1 MTISSSSCG
10 IWKINEVYNKVRGN
24 YWPQDNA
31 QTSYLAETY
40 FTGNNKSG
48 IDGSNSPIDSQLK
61 FEAKCS
67 ATCWVLARVATT
79 AYAGVDVGKA
89 YAARIRCDGTLWMTG
104 ENLYGQLGQNNR
116 THASSPVQVPGTNWC
131 DVHISNAL
139 TLAVKT
145 DGTLWSWGRNTFGE
159 LGKID
164 RIHRSSPVQIPGTNW
179 CGVSGGL
186 KHVLGIKKNGEL
198 YSWGC
203 NAEGSSLGL
212 GNVFGGIVHRSS
224 PVQIPGTSWF
234 KLMNSGC
241 TSSSFAFKLPLPF

>member
-1 MTISSSSCG
+1 LYTSSA
-10 IWKINEVYNKVRGN
+10 IK
-24 YWPQDNA
+24 
-31 QTSYLAETY
+31 T
-40 FTGNNKSG
+40 
-48 IDGSNSPIDSQLK
+48 
-61 FEAKCS
+61 
-67 ATCWVLARVATT
+67 
-79 AYAGVDVGKA
+79 
-89 YAARIRCDGTLWMTG
+89 DGTLWLWG
-104 ENLYGQLGQNNR
+104 ENSRGQLGQN
-116 THASSPVQVPGTNWC
+116 TVGYISSPVQVPGTQWC
-131 DVHISNAL
+131 LTTHVEEA

-145 DGTLWSWGRNTFGE
+145 DGTLWSWGRNTFGQ

-164 RIHRSSPVQIPGTNW
+164 RIHRSSPIQIPGTQW

-212 GNVFGGIVHRSS
+212 GNDFGGIVHRSS